1 MATQNRW
8 TNIDWATGELITD
21 PEQLRTVNEGT
32 TMWSPLMSSAVFS
45 DWAVEDGSFL
55 RLSSVTVGYT
65 LPERWMKKLRIQRFR
80 LYVTGTNLF
89 CWTGYSGYDPEVSQ
103 SESAT
108 QMGIDWG
115 TYPNVRTVVV
125 GLNLTF

>member
-1 MATQNRW
+1 MCIR
-8 TNIDWATGELITD
+8 D
-21 PEQLRTVNEGT
+21 R
-32 TMWSPLMSSAVFS
+32 
-45 DWAVEDGSFL
+45 
-55 RLSSVTVGYT
+55 
-65 LPERWMKKLRIQRFR
+65 
-80 LYVTGTNLF
+80 
-89 CWTGYSGYDPEVSQ
+89 VSQ

>member
-1 MATQNRW
+1 MFR
-8 TNIDWATGELITD
+8 
-21 PEQLRTVNEGT
+21 
-32 TMWSPLMSSAVFS
+32 S
-45 DWAVEDGSFL
+45 DNPSWNVKNSTYWVEDGSYL
-55 RLSSVTVGYT
+55 KVKNITLSYDITS
-65 LPERWMKKLRIQRFR
+65 PKLKRINITRIQP
-80 LYVTGTNLF
+80 YVSLQNFITWTN
-89 CWTGYSGYDPEVSQ
+89 YSGYDPEVSQ